1 MINRQELTHAFR
13 AHVTEAVPRFCRA
26 VLALGGHAKHEEHKS
41 MMLQMAEHWMQMA
54 EELERAGASRS
65 APSRMP
71 LTSPLPN
78 ADRKEERASED

>member
-1 MINRQELTHAFR
+1 MRSALMSPRQYRDFAAQCLRWA
-13 AHVTEAVPRFCRA
+13 A
-26 VLALGGHAKHEEHKS
+26 HAKHEEHKS